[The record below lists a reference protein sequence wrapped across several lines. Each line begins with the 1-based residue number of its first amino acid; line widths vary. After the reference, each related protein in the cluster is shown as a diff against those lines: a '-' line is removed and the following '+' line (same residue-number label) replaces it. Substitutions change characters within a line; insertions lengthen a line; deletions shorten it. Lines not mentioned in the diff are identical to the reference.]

1 MTVAPLGYDLGIRL
15 MDLAAATPPTAANDP
30 DGGRSPRQRQRTSV
44 TSLLFISFVL
54 FMLTNRNSEE
64 ALARNQYLEAL
75 EFMDHQL
82 SNYSAWLNS
91 TETDFKLVNYLH
103 SFWVCA
109 YILIPSLSP
118 NVIPLSSP

>member
-1 MTVAPLGYDLGIRL
+1 MTVAPLGYDH
-15 MDLAAATPPTAANDP
+15 MDLAAATPATAANARD
-30 DGGRSPRQRQRTSV
+30 DGRSPRQRQRTSV

-91 TETDFKLVNYLH
+91 TETDFILVNYLL
-103 SFWVCA
+103 SFWVRA
-109 YILIPSLSP
+109 YTLMPSLSQ
-118 NVIPLSSP
+118 NVIRLYSP